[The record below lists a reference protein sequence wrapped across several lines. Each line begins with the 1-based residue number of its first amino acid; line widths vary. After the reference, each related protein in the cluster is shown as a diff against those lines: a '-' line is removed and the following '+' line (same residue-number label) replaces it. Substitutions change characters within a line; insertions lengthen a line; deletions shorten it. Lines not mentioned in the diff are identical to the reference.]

1 MCRCSSLRFADDHTQ
16 GFSGSFR
23 HHLFS
28 LLHLLGVFNLH
39 SFGFQVG
46 SGLVGDDDAFTSGGT
61 ISARVESSYIINLRD
76 LGMKHVKDFVFL
88 HGKLPRKVSPLL
100 STLFCLF

>member
-1 MCRCSSLRFADDHTQ
+1 M
-16 GFSGSFR
+16 FSFCDMLSGTPF
-23 HHLFS
+23 
-28 LLHLLGVFNLH
+28 
-39 SFGFQVG
+39 FQVG

-88 HGKLPRKVSPLL
+88 HGKLPRWLSPPYFVCFEFSLL
-100 STLFCLF
+100 QLQARLQ